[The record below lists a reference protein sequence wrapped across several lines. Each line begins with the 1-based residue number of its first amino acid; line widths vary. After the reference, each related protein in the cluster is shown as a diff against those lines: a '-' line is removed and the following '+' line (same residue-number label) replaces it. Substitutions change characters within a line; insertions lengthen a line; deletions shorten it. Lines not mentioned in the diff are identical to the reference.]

1 MTRTTQIIATLF
13 VIVAGFILWNII
25 TKDPEVATLS
35 ATDSKDT
42 SSVGDAKTLETLI
55 NMRNLRLD
63 GRVFESAAFNALVN
77 TERQIVR
84 EPVGRPNPF
93 SPVGTE
99 ASAPI
104 AEPQPGAGQSPRS
117 TKSQPANPQT
127 DPTFDE

>member
-13 VIVAGFILWNII
+13 LLIAGYILWNIV
-25 TKDPEVATLS
+25 TGDPEVATLS
-35 ATDSKDT
+35 AVDSQSA
-42 SSVGDAKTLETLI
+42 SSVDDTKTLETLI

-77 TERQIVR
+77 TERQIIR
-84 EPVGRPNPF
+84 EPVGRSNPF

-99 ASAPI
+99 GAASAT
-104 AEPQPGAGQSPRS
+104 PQAIGTTQSSR
-117 TKSQPANPQT
+117 TLKSQPVNPQS